1 MNRTHNSNLKDCVLT
16 YLNHAVRP
24 LRGIARPQNND
35 DIPPCKSYR
44 NTILTRVLTKRE
56 LDREPLCTKK
66 IK

>member
-16 YLNHAVRP
+16 YLTHAVRP
-24 LRGIARPQNND
+24 LRGIARPQKRRYTSL
-35 DIPPCKSYR
+35 KSYR

-56 LDREPLCTKK
+56 LDREPLSTKK